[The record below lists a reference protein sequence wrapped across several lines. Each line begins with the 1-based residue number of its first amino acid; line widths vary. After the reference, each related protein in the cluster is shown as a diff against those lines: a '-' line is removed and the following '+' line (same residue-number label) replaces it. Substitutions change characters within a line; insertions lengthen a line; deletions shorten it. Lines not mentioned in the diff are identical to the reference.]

1 MKNNENQIKK
11 RRGRPRKSDTWTGEL
26 LSKRARQYFEKCD
39 AETKRVVTKAGDIVD
54 IPNPRPYTIDG
65 LCVHLGVGRDEFRK
79 WLRAEG
85 ELKIAVRDIQLRI
98 EENHLVA
105 AARGETNATMA
116 QFILKAYEPEE
127 FIEKKEKENSSSSP
141 LVSIFAVCSGT
152 KIEVKKDE

>member
-1 MKNNENQIKK
+1 LLAK
-11 RRGRPRKSDTWTGEL
+11 RS
-26 LSKRARQYFEKCD
+26 RAYFEKCD
-39 AETKRVVTKAGDIVD
+39 AETKQVVTKAGDVVEIS
-54 IPNPRPYTIDG
+54 NPRPYTIEG
-65 LCVHLGVGRDEFRK
+65 LCVHLGIGRDEFRK
-79 WLRAEG
+79 WLRRDDDMQTA
-85 ELKIAVRDIQLRI
+85 ARDIQLRI

-127 FIEKKEKENSSSSP
+127 YVEKKEKENTSSSP